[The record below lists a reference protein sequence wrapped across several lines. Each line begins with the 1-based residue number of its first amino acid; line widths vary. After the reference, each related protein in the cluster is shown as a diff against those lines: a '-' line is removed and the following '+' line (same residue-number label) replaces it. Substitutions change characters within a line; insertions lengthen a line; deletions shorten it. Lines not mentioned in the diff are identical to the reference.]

1 MLIRRFKFRL
11 DIDACLL
18 SHFSTTSRP
27 HAMGLWTRPVPLIF
41 RFFFFS
47 PRVAFDTN
55 KRFLQRDSS
64 CIIFYSR

>member
-27 HAMGLWTRPVPLIF
+27 HTMGLWTRPVPLIF
-41 RFFFFS
+41 RFFFLRAL
-47 PRVAFDTN
+47 PLIRT
-55 KRFLQRDSS
+55 RDSFKE
-64 CIIFYSR
+64 IHRV